1 VRAFVV
7 ELLRFAGA
15 VWSRSWRWTL
25 RKKRNFFLSFGVLA
39 VIVVIASGVL
49 QSAPDAPEAAPTP
62 TPTPT
67 STLTYTE
74 IQATPFGGGGEAT
87 PEPTTAGAQEIPDP
101 TEPVVDLTNPES
113 VAQGFLT
120 AYLARPDAE
129 WDTWTEW
136 VSGYTMPEIVEQV
149 RTQVF
154 FHPGVLEEKPPTAVT
169 ALRIGEPEADAET
182 NTPIRWS
189 HTIAVDVLSADGT
202 TTTVNFGLVLANSD
216 AGWIVTSVAEVAAA
230 S

>member
-7 ELLRFAGA
+7 ELLRFLGA

-25 RKKRNFFLSFGVLA
+25 RKKRNFFLSFGVLG

-49 QSAPDAPEAAPTP
+49 QSGPEAPEAAPTP

-67 STLTYTE
+67 SSLTYTE
-74 IQATPFGGGGEAT
+74 IQATPFGGSGVAT
-87 PEPTTAGAQEIPDP
+87 PEPTTAEGASIPDP
-101 TEPVVDLTNPES
+101 TEPAVDLDNPES
-113 VAQGFLT
+113 VAQAFLT
-120 AYLARPDAE
+120 AYLSRPNAE

-136 VSGYTMPEIVEQV
+136 VSGYAMPEIIEQL
-149 RTQVF
+149 RAQMF
-154 FHPGVLEEKPPTAVT
+154 FHPGLLEGKPPTAVA

-189 HTIAVDVLSADGT
+189 HTVAVDVLSADGS
-202 TTTVNFGLVLANSD
+202 TTTVSYGLVLADSD
-216 AGWIVTSVAEVAAA
+216 AGWIVTSVAEVTAAG
-230 S
+230 

>member
-1 VRAFVV
+1 MKAFVV
-7 ELLRFAGA
+7 ELLRFLSA

-25 RKKRNFFLSFGVLA
+25 RKKRNFFLSFGVLGF
-39 VIVVIASGVL
+39 IVVLASGVL

-74 IQATPFGGGGEAT
+74 IQATPFGGSGDAT
-87 PEPTTAGAQEIPDP
+87 PEPTTAAGQSIPEP

-113 VAQGFLT
+113 VAQAFLT
-120 AYLARPDAE
+120 AYLSRPNAE
-129 WDTWTEW
+129 WDTWTQW
-136 VSGYTMPEIVEQV
+136 VSGYTMPEIIEQL
-149 RTQVF
+149 RSQMF
-154 FHPGVLEEKPPTAVT
+154 FHPGLLEGKPPTAVA

-189 HTIAVDVLSADGT
+189 HTIAVDVLSADGS
-202 TTTVNFGLVLANSD
+202 TTTVSYGLVLADSD
-216 AGWIVTSVAEVAAA
+216 AGWIVTSVAEVTAAG
-230 S
+230 